1 LGWFWDAAQGAWL
14 TQDERAFLHQTGGT
28 GQPAGYLLSFPSD
41 TTRLKGGL
49 GMMAPRGWSQAQM
62 DALWSGHG
70 KGIEAMCIADG
81 KSLVDVCVLTDLLVA
96 PIEKHLR
103 GARDAQD
110 VETTAQA
117 VARDAS
123 GPAFRGR

>member
-1 LGWFWDAAQGAWL
+1 
-14 TQDERAFLHQTGGT
+14 
-28 GQPAGYLLSFPSD
+28 
-41 TTRLKGGL
+41 
-49 GMMAPRGWSQAQM
+49 
-62 DALWSGHG
+62 
-70 KGIEAMCIADG
+70 
-81 KSLVDVCVLTDLLVA
+81 LVA